1 MKPVLKADELF
12 RGAMILTAAALITKI
27 LSALY
32 RVPFQNI
39 VGDVGFYIYQQVYPF
54 YGMMLVLSTTGFPVI
69 ISKLYSDEL
78 KKGNQE
84 KAIRLLSIS
93 LFFLA
98 LLGILLFFTFLFG
111 AEMMAAWMGDPQLSR
126 LFRVMA
132 FPFLILPFT
141 AVMRGYFQGRGNMI
155 PTAYSQVG
163 EQFVRVVTILA
174 LSFLLVKWEYSLYQA
189 GSAAVFG
196 SVTGGLVGLWILCFF
211 FLRNSHHVFGSALKP
226 KELASEAPAVFK
238 ALAFQGFAVSISGM
252 VLILMQLADSL
263 NLYQQLLHIMEAPE
277 AKTAKGIFDRGQPLI
292 QLGAVA
298 ATSIALSLVPAISG
312 ESRKGYVVKHVRIA
326 LQMSLLIGAAAAAG
340 LFSIIEPT
348 NVMLFQNADGSAVL
362 AVLSVMILPATV
374 LITLVGVLQGLN
386 RLYFPAVLILTG
398 FALKY
403 GLNQYLVPLHGTMGA
418 AVASLISLFSMM
430 GVSIW
435 KLRSAVGQRVLP
447 ALFIGKILFAA
458 GSMGVFLHFY
468 LELAAY
474 LEFYLQPLRLVSA
487 IQAVS
492 AVFLGAAIY
501 IIIVIRTKALGE
513 AELLMLPFG
522 SKLLFLL
529 PNKTGEKI

>member
-1 MKPVLKADELF
+1 MKPVLKGDELF
-12 RGAMILTAAALITKI
+12 RGALILTAAALVTKI

-32 RVPFQNI
+32 RIPFQNI

-84 KAIRLLSIS
+84 KASRLLSIS
-93 LFFLA
+93 LFFLS
-98 LLGILLFFTFLFG
+98 LLGLALFAAFLFG
-111 AEMMAAWMGDPQLSR
+111 SEVIAAWMGDPELSR

-141 AVMRGYFQGRGNMI
+141 AVFRGYFQGRGNMI

-163 EQFVRVVTILA
+163 EQLVRVTTILV
-174 LSFLLVKWEYSLYQA
+174 LSFLIVKGGYSLYVA

-196 SVTGGLVGLWILCFF
+196 SVTGGLIGLWILGFF
-211 FLRNSHHVFGSALKP
+211 FLRQTGSGLVTGFKWS
-226 KELASEAPAVFK
+226 ELAGEAPPVFK

-263 NLYQQLLHIMEAPE
+263 NLYNQLLYIMEAAE
-277 AKTAKGIFDRGQPLI
+277 AKNAKGIFDRGQPLI

-312 ESRKGYVVKHVRIA
+312 ENRKEYVIQNVRIA
-326 LQMSLLIGAAAAAG
+326 LQMSLLIGAGASAG

-348 NVMLFQNADGSAVL
+348 NVMLFKNADGSTVL
-362 AVLSVMILPATV
+362 AVLSLVILPATV
-374 LITLVGVLQGLN
+374 LITLVGVLHGLN
-386 RLYFPAVLILTG
+386 TLFFPAVLILAG
-398 FALKY
+398 FTLKY
-403 GLNQYLVPLHGTMGA
+403 GLNLHLVPSYGTMGA
-418 AVASLISLFSMM
+418 AAASLISLFAMM
-430 GVSIW
+430 LVLIW
-435 KLRSAVGQRVLP
+435 KLRKVVQQRILSIQ
-447 ALFIGKILFAA
+447 FIVKVLFAA
-458 GSMGVFLHFY
+458 GAMGAFLHFY
-468 LELAAY
+468 LALTDF
-474 LEFYLQPLRLVSA
+474 LGFYLLHLRLVSA
-487 IQAVS
+487 FQAVS
-492 AVFLGAAIY
+492 AVFLGAGLY
-501 IIIVIRTKALGE
+501 LVIVIRTKALGE

-522 SKLLFLL
+522 SRLLFLL
-529 PNKTGEKI
+529 HKTGEK